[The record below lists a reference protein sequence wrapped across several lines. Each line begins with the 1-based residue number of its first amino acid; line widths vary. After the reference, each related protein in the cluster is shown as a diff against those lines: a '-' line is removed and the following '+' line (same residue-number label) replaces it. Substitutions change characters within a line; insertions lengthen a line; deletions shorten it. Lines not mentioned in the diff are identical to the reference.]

1 MIYTYLIIGIS
12 TLVISG
18 LLSAKFLS
26 GTKLFDFDKKKKT
39 ASDLIE
45 EAQKEAVQIKGHTQ
59 RTVQNRKE
67 SLDQEFNRRKQR
79 LEKQTESLK
88 LREENIDRKSNRNNQ
103 LKLNTASIK
112 EDIQSKQEYCKR
124 VDIDVVEKL
133 SSKTGLSMQDEK
145 DKLLN
150 RYSSE
155 LELEHAEKLAKM
167 EEEVKE
173 GAVKK
178 AKAIIVNIIQRLC
191 SPTSVET
198 RAVTVKVHND
208 RVKGKI
214 IGKGGQNIQL
224 FEKLL
229 TVDVVFNDLPGRIHV
244 SAFNLVNRRIAQK
257 ALRLLVRVRG
267 TIDEKV
273 IRDTIKKASKETD
286 EELYEIGKKALKKIG
301 IQHEDKEFIRIVGR
315 LQYRTSYGQNIMKHS
330 MEVAWVSIMIGGE
343 LGLNLRTC
351 RIAGFLHDLGKAIDQ
366 DPNITES
373 HDVLSKQLME
383 KFGFNWEEV
392 HAAWTHH
399 DLAPQET
406 PEALIIK
413 AADAVS
419 AGRPGA
425 RAESLQRY
433 LDRIHALEDTA
444 LSFEGVKR
452 TYAISAGREVRL
464 MVDPEIITDEKMGVL
479 AGSVAKKIETELAYP
494 GKIKV
499 NVIRRTTHI
508 EQAR

>member
-1 MIYTYLIIGIS
+1 M
-12 TLVISG
+12 VISG
-18 LLSAKFLS
+18 ILSARFLS
-26 GTKLFDFDKKKKT
+26 GARLFDFDRKKKE
-39 ASDLIE
+39 AQEIIE
-45 EAQKEAVQIKGHTQ
+45 LAQKESAQIREQTQ
-59 RTVQNRKE
+59 TTVQKRKE
-67 SLDQEFNRRKQR
+67 ALEEEFNRRKTR
-79 LEKQTESLK
+79 LEKSTESLK
-88 LREENIDRKSNRNNQ
+88 LREQNLDRKISRNNQ
-103 LKLNTASIK
+103 VKLDAASI
-112 EDIQSKQEYCKR
+112 EEEIQSKQEYCKR
-124 VDIDVVEKL
+124 ADVEVLEKL
-133 SSKTGLSMQDEK
+133 SSKTGLSLEDEK
-145 DKLLN
+145 TKLLN
-150 RYSSE
+150 RYASE
-155 LELEHAEKLAKM
+155 LELEHAEKLAKL

-178 AKAIIVNIIQRLC
+178 AKTIIVNIIQRLC

-198 RAVTVKVHND
+198 RAVSVRVHND

-214 IGKGGQNIQL
+214 IGKGGKNIQL

-229 TVDVVFNDLPGRIHV
+229 TVDVVFNDMPNQIHV

-257 ALRLLVRVRG
+257 ALRLLVKVRG

-273 IRDTIKKASKETD
+273 IKDTIQKASKETD
-286 EELYEIGKKALKKIG
+286 EELYEIGKKALKRIG
-301 IQHEDKEFIRIVGR
+301 IQHDNKEFIRIVGR

-343 LGLNLRTC
+343 LGLNLKTC

-366 DPNITES
+366 DPEITES

-383 KFGFNWEEV
+383 KYGFNWEEV

-433 LDRIHALEDTA
+433 LDRIRALEDTA
-444 LSFEGVKR
+444 SSFEGVKR
-452 TYAISAGREVRL
+452 TYAISAGREVRVL
-464 MVDPEIITDEKMGVL
+464 VDPEAITDSKMQGL
-479 AGSVAKKIETELAYP
+479 AGNVAKKIETELAYP